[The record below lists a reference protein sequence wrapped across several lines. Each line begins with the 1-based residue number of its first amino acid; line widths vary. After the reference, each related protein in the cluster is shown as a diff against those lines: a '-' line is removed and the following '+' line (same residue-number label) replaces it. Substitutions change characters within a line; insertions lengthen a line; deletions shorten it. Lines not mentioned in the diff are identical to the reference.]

1 LTKWLNAPLPNRPT
15 CSIMVS
21 MNRIGDILGAQPLP
35 ERPEG
40 QADKERPAKPEE
52 PCPICMG
59 RGFLTPDVPPGHPDF
74 SKIVPCRCTQ
84 ARIVAERT
92 QALRA
97 VSNIGALSRM
107 TFDSFMPDGVGLS
120 ERVRFN
126 LHEAYQR
133 SLEFAREPRGWLVL
147 LGGYGS
153 GKTHLAAAITN
164 YRVSLGHAV
173 LFVVVPD
180 LLDYLRATFGPS
192 SEVALDERLDAI
204 RDSPLLVLDD
214 LGAQNSTPWAQE
226 KLFQIL
232 NHRYN
237 ARLPTVIT
245 SNQRLEELD
254 PRTTS
259 RLVDPDL
266 SQVYEIIA
274 PDFRQPGAERGGS
287 SLSSLNLHADQTFE
301 SFSMRSTDPDLQSAE
316 RDNLRRAVALARA
329 YAEKPSG
336 WLVLTG
342 AFGCGKTHLAAAI
355 TNYQLAAY
363 RPAPMFVVVPDLL
376 DHLRATFSPT
386 SAITLDRLFD
396 QVRSA
401 PLLVLDDLGTES
413 ATPWAREK
421 LFQLLNHRYSARLPT
436 VITTS
441 TEIDKIDERLRSR
454 MLDAERCTIFA
465 MRASSYRGSKAQR
478 EAKSTRKKP
487 TG

>member
-1 LTKWLNAPLPNRPT
+1 
-15 CSIMVS
+15 MVR
-21 MNRIGDILGAQPLP
+21 MKRIGDILEAQPLP

-40 QADKERPAKPEE
+40 QPGKEWQPSPEE
-52 PCPICMG
+52 PCPICKG

-74 SKIVPCRCTQ
+74 SKVVPCRCTQ
-84 ARIVAERT
+84 ARIAAERS
-92 QALRA
+92 QALRS
-97 VSNIGALSRM
+97 VSNIGALCRM

-126 LHEAYQR
+126 LHEAYER
-133 SLEFAREPRGWLVL
+133 SLEFARDPRGWLVL

-164 YRVSLGHAV
+164 YRISLGHAA
-173 LFVVVPD
+173 LFVLVPD

-192 SEVALDERLDAI
+192 SEAGLDERLDAI
-204 RDSPLLVLDD
+204 REISLLILDD
-214 LGAQNSTPWAQE
+214 LGAHNSTPWAQE

-237 ARLPTVIT
+237 GRLPTVIT

-254 PRTTS
+254 PRVTS

-266 SQVYEIIA
+266 SQVYEIVA
-274 PDFRQPGAERGGS
+274 PDFRQPGPERGAS
-287 SLSSLNLHADQTFE
+287 SLSTLGLHSDQTFE
-301 SFSMRSTDPDLQSAE
+301 SFSMRSTDPELQSSE
-316 RDNLRRAVALARA
+316 RENLRRVVVLAQA
-329 YAEKPSG
+329 FAEKPAG

-355 TNYQLAAY
+355 ANFQVGAN
-363 RPAPMFVVVPDLL
+363 RVMPMFVVVPDLL

-386 SAITLDRLFD
+386 SPVTLDRLFD

-436 VITTS
+436 IITTS

-454 MLDAERCTIFA
+454 MLDAARCTVFPILA
-465 MRASSYRGSKAQR
+465 PSYRGSKAQR
-478 EAKSTRKKP
+478 DARSARKK
-487 TG
+487 TAA